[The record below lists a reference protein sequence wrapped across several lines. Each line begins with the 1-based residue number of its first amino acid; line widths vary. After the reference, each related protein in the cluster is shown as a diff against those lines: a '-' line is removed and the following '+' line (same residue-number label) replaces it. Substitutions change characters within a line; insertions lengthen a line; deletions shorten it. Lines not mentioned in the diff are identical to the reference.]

1 MERKAIEL
9 GGIVRNLPDNTVKDG
24 TFHELINLR
33 PKDGALRPVGTKDYR
48 WDSAPM
54 YPANVRWI
62 HRISDN
68 IKVYIGYHDTIDPV
82 NLVYWLI
89 IADQPISSRSTG
101 IAATSDMSFASWNN
115 ILAISDHSTEIT
127 SILIFNETS
136 NTYDTYKG
144 IEQEPLLPDLPP
156 VTFQRVKF
164 GDRDDVK
171 TTSVTADTVDDGMLS
186 EWLKMNNEKA
196 DAGFLTGCLLLR
208 CAWELV
214 DGTIIK
220 QSMPDKVYASELVTD
235 GDRSVDPPTVTTI
248 FTAYKIHFLLH
259 CDPAWLADIQERYK
273 GIIKSLVIYTT
284 APRSPELGKS
294 VPMNVRPSTTT
305 GRRPGTVGE
314 SSASRTYDVSTLS
327 EYIPNIEEEVYYFLK
342 EYSLKA
348 LTANTLTEIKLDSVL
363 DIFTRQQLPINNF
376 SHHSLYGKSLFVYN
390 SRLFM
395 SNIKNYLFRYININ
409 GLITPGENNV
419 IGGAYNVHLEFDI
432 AISNNKIVTVRSE
445 PFACNYYNAD
455 GDYEF
460 WIKYQELVAAP
471 GSRRAEVRNDNS
483 YWGYPDARAREA
495 RVIVSLVS
503 FDDEVL
509 YYLAGRYDLHSIAAQ
524 NFSYHEGVKI
534 KFNLFMLDSSHYTTP
549 AQAGKGYYYDHDRIQ
564 ATELN
569 NPFYY
574 PPINSYRVKG
584 RVLGLST
591 NAIALSSG
599 QFGQFPIF
607 VFTNEGIWTMSI
619 GTGETL
625 INSITPLSREV
636 CNNPRSITPIDGGT
650 AFVSGR
656 GLFIISGNQVIEIS
670 DTAEGQITSRLTGLA
685 AYNTLLSGPNLSGMS
700 FVHCSVQF
708 LEYLSGAAL
717 GFDYV
722 NSELIVTNRASN
734 PNYSWVYSL
743 KSKMW
748 FKISQSWD
756 TFVNDYP
763 ILYAYE
769 DGRVARRHEIN
780 VEDFRSVVDDL
791 ALVFGQ
797 TRPIKISGADFKK
810 IHRANLGG
818 NIQNDIAPA
827 LRFVVAVF
835 GTTDNKTWF
844 LLNNGRDFGTD
855 DVMVLGRSQ
864 YSIRQIIIVFGGHI
878 EADSYLNY
886 LTFDFEER
894 YGGKLR

>member
-24 TFHELINLR
+24 TFQELINLR

-68 IKVYIGYHDTIDPV
+68 IKVYIGFHEMIDTV
-82 NLVYWLI
+82 NLAYWVI
-89 IADQPISSRSTG
+89 IDDVPSPALSTG
-101 IAATSDMSFASWNN
+101 IFATLDMTFASWNN
-115 ILAISDHSTEIT
+115 VLVISENVNEGT
-127 SILIFNETS
+127 SLLIFDTNS
-136 NTYDTYKG
+136 NTYTIYSG
-144 IEQEPLLPDLPP
+144 IDGQTILPDLPHI
-156 VTFQRVKF
+156 TFERVRID
-164 GDRDDVK
+164 DRDRVE
-171 TTSVTADTVDDGMLS
+171 TTTATMDTIGEAMLG
-186 EWLKMNNEKA
+186 EWLKKHNEKA

-220 QSMPDKVYASELVTD
+220 QSMPDKVYASELTTSND
-235 GDRSVDPPTVTTI
+235 KSVDPPTVTTS
-248 FTAYKIHFLLH
+248 FTAYKIHYQIH
-259 CDPAWLADIQERYK
+259 CDPTWLANIKEQYK
-273 GIIKSLVIYTT
+273 GVIKSLVIYTT
-284 APRSPELGKS
+284 APRSPEINKIFTD
-294 VPMNVRPSTTT
+294 RPRNRVSNLSTSLN
-305 GRRPGTVGE
+305 E
-314 SSASRTYDVSTLS
+314 SRIEWAPQQTFDLSTLS
-327 EYIPNIEEEVYYFLK
+327 EYIPNIEEENYYFLK
-342 EYSLKA
+342 EYSLKT
-348 LTANTLTEIKLDSVL
+348 LTANTLAEIKLESVL
-363 DIFTRQQLPINNF
+363 DIFTRPQLPINNF
-376 SHHSLYGKSLFVYN
+376 SHHSISARRLFVYN
-390 SRLFM
+390 DRFFFAD
-395 SNIKNYLFRYININ
+395 IKNYLFKYQSLQ
-409 GLITPGENNV
+409 GLIMPGSDNV
-419 IGGAYNVHLEFDI
+419 AGSTYRVHLEFDI
-432 AISNNKIVTVRSE
+432 AISNNKIVTVRSN
-445 PFACNYYNAD
+445 PFDCNYHNSL
-455 GDYEF
+455 GQIEF
-460 WIKYQELVAAP
+460 CIRYQELPAAP
-471 GSRRAEVRNDNS
+471 DSRREEVRNDNS
-483 YWGYPDARAREA
+483 YFGYPDARAREA
-495 RVIVSLVS
+495 RVLVS
-503 FDDEVL
+503 ENGGISFL
-509 YYLAGRYDLHSIAAQ
+509 LAKTVELTSLAAQ
-524 NFSYHEGVKI
+524 NFSYHEGIKI
-534 KFNLFMLDSSHYTTP
+534 TKNTDGEGFVSTTP
-549 AQAGKGYYYDHDRIQ
+549 ASSHQNYYYDHDRIQ

-574 PPINSYRVKG
+574 PAINSYRVQGK
-584 RVLGLST
+584 VLGLST

-599 QFGQFPIF
+599 QFGQFPIYA
-607 VFTNEGIWTMSI
+607 FTNEGIWTMSI

-636 CNNPRSITPIDGGT
+636 CNNPKSITPIDGGT

-670 DTAEGQITSRLTGLA
+670 DMAEGQITSRLTGLA
-685 AYNTLLSGPNLSGMS
+685 AYNTLLSQPNLSGMS

-748 FKISQSWD
+748 FKISQAWNY
-756 TFVNDYP
+756 FVNDYP
-763 ILYAYE
+763 NLYAY
-769 DGRVARRHEIN
+769 DTNRVARRHEMN
-780 VEDFRSVVDDL
+780 VEDFRSSVAYDL

-810 IHRANLGG
+810 IHRVILGG
-818 NIQNDIAPA
+818 NIITPVVKFA
-827 LRFVVAVF
+827 VAVF
-835 GTTDNKTWF
+835 GTTDNKTWM

-855 DVMVLGRSQ
+855 DIMLLGRSQ
-864 YSIRQIIIVFGGHI
+864 YSVRQIIIVFGGHV